1 MEKTA
6 VVRKAAGMK
15 KTAGLLIALA
25 GILWG
30 ILGIFVRD
38 LNASGLASTDIVLI
52 RAGITAL
59 ILLPI
64 LFLRKKGEWKIRLKD
79 LWCFLG
85 TGIGSIVFFN
95 FCYFK
100 ALVMTSL
107 SVAAVLLYTAPAFV
121 ILLSAVIFREK
132 VTAQKIIAL
141 FFTIFGLMLVTGLLG
156 SGSRLSVGGIL
167 FGLGAGLG
175 YALYSIFSRFAIQ
188 RGYPPLTIT
197 FYTFLTAAIS
207 SAFLTDPARILGII
221 TGQPSLLIPAFI
233 LGALCTVCPFALYTT
248 GLQYTENGAASIIAS
263 IEPVASTIAGALLYG
278 EYLSIWNAAGVVL
291 VLSGV
296 VISSLKTE
304 NRNKRETCNEIKSH

>member
-1 MEKTA
+1 
-6 VVRKAAGMK
+6 MK
-15 KTAGLLIALA
+15 KLAGLMILTA

-30 ILGIFVRD
+30 ILGIFVRE
-38 LNASGLASTDIVLI
+38 LNADDLASMDIVLI
-52 RAGITAL
+52 RAVTTTI

-64 LFLRKKGEWKIRLKD
+64 LFIRKKGEWKIRLRD
-79 LWCFLG
+79 IWCFIG

-100 ALVMTSL
+100 AVVMTSL

-121 ILLSAVIFREK
+121 IIISAFIFRERVTVKK
-132 VTAQKIIAL
+132 VIAL
-141 FFTIFGLMLVTGLLG
+141 ILTFLGLMLVTGILG
-156 SGSRLSVGGIL
+156 SGSRLSAGGIL

-197 FYTFLTAAIS
+197 FYTFLIAAIS
-207 SAFLTDPARILGII
+207 SAVMTNPVRIIGSFTAR
-221 TGQPSLLIPAFI
+221 PFLLIPALL

-248 GLQYTENGAASIIAS
+248 GLQYTENGVASIIAS
-263 IEPVASTIAGALLYG
+263 IEPVASTVVGALIYG
-278 EYLSIWNAAGVVL
+278 EFLSAWNAAGVVM

-296 VISSLKTE
+296 IISSLRPK
-304 NRNKRETCNEIKSH
+304 KS

>member
-1 MEKTA
+1 
-6 VVRKAAGMK
+6 MK
-15 KTAGLLIALA
+15 NAGLKKLAGLMILTA

-30 ILGIFVRD
+30 ILGIFVRE
-38 LNASGLASTDIVLI
+38 LNADDLASMDIVLI
-52 RAGITAL
+52 RAVTTTI

-64 LFLRKKGEWKIRLKD
+64 LFIRKKGEWKIRLRD
-79 LWCFLG
+79 IWCFIG

-100 ALVMTSL
+100 AVVMTSL

-121 ILLSAVIFREK
+121 IIISAFIFRERVTVKK
-132 VTAQKIIAL
+132 VIAL
-141 FFTIFGLMLVTGLLG
+141 VLTFLGLMLVTGILG
-156 SGSRLSVGGIL
+156 SGSRLSAGGIL

-197 FYTFLTAAIS
+197 FYTFLIAAIS
-207 SAFLTDPARILGII
+207 SAVMTNPVRIIGSFTAR
-221 TGQPSLLIPAFI
+221 PFLLIPALL

-248 GLQYTENGAASIIAS
+248 GLQYTENGVASIIAS
-263 IEPVASTIAGALLYG
+263 IEPVASTVVGALLYG
-278 EYLSIWNAAGVVL
+278 EFLSAWNAAGVVM

-296 VISSLKTE
+296 IISSLRPK
-304 NRNKRETCNEIKSH
+304 KS

>member
-1 MEKTA
+1 
-6 VVRKAAGMK
+6 MK
-15 KTAGLLIALA
+15 NAGLKKLAGLMILTA

-30 ILGIFVRD
+30 ILGIFVRE
-38 LNASGLASTDIVLI
+38 LNADDLASMDIVLI
-52 RAGITAL
+52 RAVTTTI

-64 LFLRKKGEWKIRLKD
+64 LFIRKKGEWKIRLRD
-79 LWCFLG
+79 IWCFIG

-100 ALVMTSL
+100 AVVMTSL

-121 ILLSAVIFREK
+121 IIISAFVFRERVTVKK
-132 VTAQKIIAL
+132 VIAL
-141 FFTIFGLMLVTGLLG
+141 ILTFLGLMLVTGILG
-156 SGSRLSVGGIL
+156 SGSRLSAGGIL

-197 FYTFLTAAIS
+197 FYTFLIAAIS
-207 SAFLTDPARILGII
+207 SAVMTNPVRIIGSFTAR
-221 TGQPSLLIPAFI
+221 PFLLIPALL

-248 GLQYTENGAASIIAS
+248 GLQYTENGVASIIAS
-263 IEPVASTIAGALLYG
+263 IEPVASTVVGALIYG
-278 EYLSIWNAAGVVL
+278 EFLSAWNAAGVVM

-296 VISSLKTE
+296 IISSLRPK
-304 NRNKRETCNEIKSH
+304 KS

>member
-1 MEKTA
+1 
-6 VVRKAAGMK
+6 MK
-15 KTAGLLIALA
+15 NAGLKKLAGLMILTA

-30 ILGIFVRD
+30 ILGIFVRE
-38 LNASGLASTDIVLI
+38 LNADDLSSMDIVFI
-52 RAGITAL
+52 RAVTTTI

-64 LFLRKKGEWKIRLKD
+64 LFIRKKGEWKIRLRD
-79 LWCFLG
+79 IWCFIG

-100 ALVMTSL
+100 AVVMTSL

-121 ILLSAVIFREK
+121 IIISAFVFRERVTVQK
-132 VTAQKIIAL
+132 VIAL
-141 FFTIFGLMLVTGLLG
+141 VLTFLGLMLVTGILG
-156 SGSRLSVGGIL
+156 SGSRLSAGGIL

-197 FYTFLTAAIS
+197 FYTFLIAAIS
-207 SAFLTDPARILGII
+207 SAVMTNPVRIIGSFTAR
-221 TGQPSLLIPAFI
+221 PFLLIPALL

-248 GLQYTENGAASIIAS
+248 GLQYTENGVASIIAS
-263 IEPVASTIAGALLYG
+263 IEPVASTVVGALIYG
-278 EYLSIWNAAGVVL
+278 EFLSAWNAAGVVM

-296 VISSLKTE
+296 IISSLRPK
-304 NRNKRETCNEIKSH
+304 KS

>member
-1 MEKTA
+1 
-6 VVRKAAGMK
+6 MK
-15 KTAGLLIALA
+15 NAGLKKLAGLMILTA

-30 ILGIFVRD
+30 ILGIFVRE
-38 LNASGLASTDIVLI
+38 LNADDLSSMDIVFI
-52 RAGITAL
+52 RAVTTTI

-64 LFLRKKGEWKIRLKD
+64 LFIRKKGEWKIRLRD
-79 LWCFLG
+79 IWCFIG

-100 ALVMTSL
+100 AVVMTSL

-121 ILLSAVIFREK
+121 IIISAFVFRERVTVQK
-132 VTAQKIIAL
+132 VIAL
-141 FFTIFGLMLVTGLLG
+141 VLTFLGLMLVTGILG
-156 SGSRLSVGGIL
+156 SGSRLSAGGIL

-197 FYTFLTAAIS
+197 FYTFLIAAIS
-207 SAFLTDPARILGII
+207 SAALTNPVRIIGSFAAR
-221 TGQPSLLIPAFI
+221 PSLLIPALL

-248 GLQYTENGAASIIAS
+248 GLQYTENGVASIIAS
-263 IEPVASTIAGALLYG
+263 IEPVASTVVGALIYG
-278 EYLSIWNAAGVVL
+278 EFLSAWNAAGVVM

-296 VISSLKTE
+296 IISSLRPK
-304 NRNKRETCNEIKSH
+304 KS

>member
-1 MEKTA
+1 MILT
-6 VVRKAAGMK
+6 
-15 KTAGLLIALA
+15 A

-30 ILGIFVRD
+30 ILGIFVRE
-38 LNASGLASTDIVLI
+38 LNADDLASMDIVLI
-52 RAGITAL
+52 RAVTTTI

-64 LFLRKKGEWKIRLKD
+64 LFIRKKGEWKIRLRD
-79 LWCFLG
+79 IWCFIG

-100 ALVMTSL
+100 AVVMTSL

-121 ILLSAVIFREK
+121 IIISAFIFRERVTVKK
-132 VTAQKIIAL
+132 VIAL
-141 FFTIFGLMLVTGLLG
+141 VLTFLGLMLVTGILG
-156 SGSRLSVGGIL
+156 SGSRLSAGGIL

-197 FYTFLTAAIS
+197 FYTFLIAAIS
-207 SAFLTDPARILGII
+207 SAALTNPVRIIGSFAAR
-221 TGQPSLLIPAFI
+221 PSLLIPALL

-248 GLQYTENGAASIIAS
+248 GLQYTENGVASIIAS
-263 IEPVASTIAGALLYG
+263 IEPVASTVVGALLYG
-278 EYLSIWNAAGVVL
+278 EFLSAWNAAGVVM

-296 VISSLKTE
+296 IISSLRPK
-304 NRNKRETCNEIKSH
+304 KS

>member
-1 MEKTA
+1 
-6 VVRKAAGMK
+6 MK
-15 KTAGLLIALA
+15 NAGLKKLAGLMILTA

-30 ILGIFVRD
+30 ILGIFVRE
-38 LNASGLASTDIVLI
+38 LNADDLASMDIVLI
-52 RAGITAL
+52 RAVTTTI

-64 LFLRKKGEWKIRLKD
+64 LFIRKKGEWKIRLRD
-79 LWCFLG
+79 IWCFIG

-100 ALVMTSL
+100 AVVMTSL

-121 ILLSAVIFREK
+121 IIISAFIFRERVTVKK
-132 VTAQKIIAL
+132 VIAL
-141 FFTIFGLMLVTGLLG
+141 ILTFLGLMLVTGILG
-156 SGSRLSVGGIL
+156 SGSRLSAGGIL

-197 FYTFLTAAIS
+197 FYTFLIAAIS
-207 SAFLTDPARILGII
+207 SAVMTNPVRIIGSFTAR
-221 TGQPSLLIPAFI
+221 PFLLIPALL

-248 GLQYTENGAASIIAS
+248 GLQYTENGVASIIAS
-263 IEPVASTIAGALLYG
+263 IEPVASTVVGALIYG
-278 EYLSIWNAAGVVL
+278 EFLSAWNAAGVVM

-296 VISSLKTE
+296 IISSLRPK
-304 NRNKRETCNEIKSH
+304 KS